1 MRTILAKL
9 NILANAFEKDGN
21 IEVAEMLHDV
31 FIKISKKKKKKKSGK
46 NVPNNPSLWAQCK
59 AQAKQKFDV
68 YPSAYANGWAAKQY
82 KAKGGTWRK
91 ASSSNTRLAQDDG
104 SNHLPFTRS

>member
-1 MRTILAKL
+1 MDRIQAL
-9 NILANAFEKDGN
+9 NILNKIASVLENNKQYDAANQLNLVFHK
-21 IEVAEMLHDV
+21 VA
-31 FIKISKKKKKKKSGK
+31 KKKKKKSSGK

-91 ASSSNTRLAQDDG
+91 EK
-104 SNHLPFTRS
+104 